1 MSSRAL
7 SRCGI
12 SEGSPTLGR
21 LVARGVHTA
30 AQLLR
35 QFSALELSEAL
46 DLSPA
51 EAAALLRTVSGA
63 ICPPARRAS
72 DLLSSAT
79 GRRASVGLPALDA
92 ALRGGLPGGALTELV
107 GPAGVG
113 KTQACLQAAAR
124 SVTEVNTVIY
134 IDTENKF
141 NSHRFLQIAEA
152 QLAGGGVPQEEA
164 NAQARAA
171 LQRIILIKVT
181 TLEDMLQRVG
191 MLEAP
196 CIDHNVVL
204 IIVDSIAHLARTNPR
219 GESFGVQDM
228 LGQIAASFK
237 KLSEALDVPVMVVN
251 QVSARFGPAL
261 SHGGRMQGPG
271 PPGDRPSNAPLG
283 AALGTAW
290 AHAINTRLVME
301 AEHGRNRSIRLAKSP
316 TAPCITIPYR
326 ITEAGLVVDDSRGRL
341 PSIMAGGSCLDGD
354 IANDF

>member
-113 KTQACLQAAAR
+113 KTQASRHSHSFITQRENQSSHPICCTRTKELQWSPQRVVHIGTLDIAVEAQRAFGSCWMFLATTTRAR
-124 SVTEVNTVIY
+124 PFFKS
-134 IDTENKF
+134 
-141 NSHRFLQIAEA
+141 SACAFLQ
-152 QLAGGGVPQEEA
+152 L
-164 NAQARAA
+164 
-171 LQRIILIKVT
+171 
-181 TLEDMLQRVG
+181 
-191 MLEAP
+191 
-196 CIDHNVVL
+196 
-204 IIVDSIAHLARTNPR
+204 HLAHFPMTVYHSHTCLNIQNITAC
-219 GESFGVQDM
+219 GSLD
-228 LGQIAASFK
+228 LGLI
-237 KLSEALDVPVMVVN
+237 LS
-251 QVSARFGPAL
+251 
-261 SHGGRMQGPG
+261 
-271 PPGDRPSNAPLG
+271 
-283 AALGTAW
+283 
-290 AHAINTRLVME
+290 
-301 AEHGRNRSIRLAKSP
+301 
-316 TAPCITIPYR
+316 
-326 ITEAGLVVDDSRGRL
+326 
-341 PSIMAGGSCLDGD
+341 
-354 IANDF
+354 